1 MTYGIV
7 LALHII
13 VACTT
18 VLALAY
24 SAFALVRGKTT
35 WYKSLMISIAA
46 LAVLETISGFL
57 LAVLSPTVTVSYVA
71 SHLLVYLGVCLVAEA
86 ALAFKSRAV
95 WIG

>member
-13 VACTT
+13 IACSTVA
-18 VLALAY
+18 LLAY
-24 SAFALVRGKTT
+24 SAFALVKGKIA
-35 WYKSLMISIAA
+35 WYKRLMVSIAA
-46 LAVLETISGFL
+46 LAVLETASGFL

-71 SHLLVYLGVCLVAEA
+71 SHLLVYLGVCLIAEA
-86 ALAFKSRAV
+86 ALAWKKRAV

>member
-13 VACTT
+13 IACTT

-24 SAFALVRGKTT
+24 SGYALVRGKNT
-35 WYKSLMISIAA
+35 WYKLLMLSIAT
-46 LAVLETISGFL
+46 LAVLETVRGFL

-71 SHLLVYLGVCLVAEA
+71 SHLLWYLGLCLIVEA
-86 ALAFKSRAV
+86 ALALKSRAV